1 MTYFECPEF
10 FSPEGVA
17 SIFGPLPGELRWPKT
32 HSTLVRNPTL
42 SKYAHQPLLT
52 MGQEYHLFRKYNY
65 CKFADRDEEVIGLR
79 NELVRYNYR
88 LVISLWSNYN
98 RRAELF
104 DDYIQRG
111 VLTLIRCVDG
121 FDYRR
126 GYKFVTYAYKS
137 LRCTLTDQDRE
148 NCKYYR
154 RFEGLSQL
162 TAGWVEDYRENCHNT
177 NRDPVVISAICRAIK
192 ALPERMQET
201 LRFRFWEGLTYSEIG
216 RRRGVTKQA
225 AALAV
230 KFAINRV
237 GRSPEMKRIREC

>member
-148 NCKYYR
+148 NC
-154 RFEGLSQL
+154 
-162 TAGWVEDYRENCHNT
+162 HNT

-216 RRRGVTKQA
+216 RRR
-225 AALAV
+225 
-230 KFAINRV
+230 
-237 GRSPEMKRIREC
+237 